1 MCLLHRIFKE
11 RYQLSEDNVSLL
23 FENMEQITFSKRDLI
38 QKEGRLSFYLY
49 FVERGIVRSFISR
62 ENKDVTIY
70 IVAEGDTPLDSVG
83 LTEILNSKFSIE
95 AIEDVVLWRIHK
107 KQLKSLC
114 SNSVVFANFCRQLL
128 ETQMREIEVYWT
140 EYYWMDKKEQYKL
153 MLKRQPEIFQRISLK
168 DIASYLNVTPQS
180 LSRIRTLID

>member
-23 FENMEQITFSKRDLI
+23 FENMEQITFSKRDII

-70 IVAEGDTPLDSVG
+70 IVAEGDTPL
-83 LTEILNSKFSIE
+83 
-95 AIEDVVLWRIHK
+95 
-107 KQLKSLC
+107 
-114 SNSVVFANFCRQLL
+114 
-128 ETQMREIEVYWT
+128 
-140 EYYWMDKKEQYKL
+140 
-153 MLKRQPEIFQRISLK
+153 
-168 DIASYLNVTPQS
+168 
-180 LSRIRTLID
+180 IRWD

>member
-1 MCLLHRIFKE
+1 
-11 RYQLSEDNVSLL
+11 
-23 FENMEQITFSKRDLI
+23 MEQITFSKRDII

-70 IVAEGDTPLDSVG
+70 IVAEGDTSLDSVG

-114 SNSVVFANFCRQLL
+114 SNSVVFAN
-128 ETQMREIEVYWT
+128 
-140 EYYWMDKKEQYKL
+140 YYWMDKKEQYKL

>member
-11 RYQLSEDNVSLL
+11 RYQLSEDDVSLL
-23 FENMEQITFSKRDLI
+23 FENMEQITFSKRDII

-70 IVAEGDTPLDSVG
+70 IVAEGDTPLGSVG

-128 ETQMREIEVYWT
+128 ETQMRKSKFIGLNITGWT
-140 EYYWMDKKEQYKL
+140 
-153 MLKRQPEIFQRISLK
+153 RRNSISLC
-168 DIASYLNVTPQS
+168 
-180 LSRIRTLID
+180 